1 MYIGYPTRS
10 ATSSR
15 SNGRL
20 YRSAVYAHF
29 SWSTGFL
36 YGTSHVSG
44 MSKPRRIMAQYAE
57 CFSMAWK
64 VNGLF
69 SR

>member
-1 MYIGYPTRS
+1 MNIGKPTRP

-20 YRSAVYAHF
+20 YCEAVYFHF
-29 SWSTGFL
+29 SLSTGFL
-36 YGTSHVSG
+36 YGTSTVVG
-44 MSKPRRIMAQYAE
+44 MSNPSRMIAQYAE
-57 CFSMAWK
+57 CFSIAWK

>member
-1 MYIGYPTRS
+1 MNIGYPTRD

-20 YRSAVYAHF
+20 YVSAVYAHF

-36 YGTSHVSG
+36 YGTSTVSG
-44 MSKPRRIMAQYAE
+44 MSKPSRIIAQYAE
-57 CFSMAWK
+57 CFSIAWK
-64 VNGLF
+64 VNGLLI
-69 SR
+69 R